1 MKKII
6 AIILLAFATGAYAC
20 DATTLAQIEEL
31 KVEIARRQTAI
42 EIMKQDGRATGRF
55 EMTVLRLQQ
64 KLKDLSKCNTNEP
77 RSLDIQKTV

>member
-6 AIILLAFATGAYAC
+6 AMILLVFATGAHAC
-20 DATTLAQIEEL
+20 NATTLAQIEEL
-31 KVEIARRQTAI
+31 KVEIARRQAAI

-64 KLKDLSKCNTNEP
+64 KLKELSKCDTNEL
-77 RSLDIQKTV
+77 RGQEVKKTV